1 LDLGFGIATQMVQ
14 DKNAVIGSRKNK
26 TIWDYPKLNNI
37 LLKINSKLDGL
48 NSVLEVQYVFNS

>member
-14 DKNAVIGSRKNK
+14 DKNAVIGTRKNK
-26 TIWDYPKLNNI
+26 PIWDYPKLNNI
-37 LLKINSKLDGL
+37 LLKINSKLNGL